1 MNNFNN
7 FGLPVNNNP
16 FINPQN
22 GVGGG
27 NTGYFAPTK
36 PMDYDGYFGSQT
48 KKPSFWDQTKMFF
61 SQYGTKIFGW
71 GVTIFGGLG
80 AFALGKKF
88 IDLDVPYGKNAQ
100 KPSDDASLMAKAKY
114 HLCTFL
120 SDTVG
125 VMKPYEAQV
134 EEVAEE
140 PAPAPAAPA
149 PAAPAP
155 GAPAPGAPAPAAPA
169 SVSAVPAQE
178 LVPVSAPAPASALA
192 TPAASVVPTNIELVT
207 IDKQTFNFKLTC
219 AFEEMLEDNDD
230 IKLSTFLNK
239 NQECVN
245 TILQNFKENEDDTI
259 SLTNKKEKKGLYIR
273 HRDDNTYIL
282 TIINN
287 KQKKQ
292 FELKKD
298 DNNTFSLILC
308 NNEYSDY
315 DTDPSEIEDDGL
327 PAELPAPTPAS
338 EPVPP
343 TPAAPAAEEVEVDN
357 DLPAETVG
365 VGGKREVEVPPAPA
379 YKSAAGFFE
388 NAKYLKIGFWQS
400 YKFSTMLKDSSGKK
414 LSAFLNYNYA
424 DVQTILGYLASQNP
438 IELSRADNKKLIFE
452 QDTDNTYTI
461 TIKQGEDDEKIYKLI
476 LNTDSKKIKLK
487 SADEAAAE
495 EEVEK
500 KEEEDSENE
509 DLSAKP
515 AAGGER
521 KVEAAA
527 EAAAAASAP
536 AEEEP
541 AAAPTELP
549 TPAPEP
555 TPAESVVNTA
565 VEQKL
570 NNLTNI
576 TTKGTTISNLLGN
589 LLSQDEFNK
598 LNPGKQNEYFKI
610 LSNISDKASD
620 KVKAICKAS
629 IIVLKNIQNIT
640 KEDIDQVDENK
651 LSLLKNERT
660 YKKSNIEETYNN
672 YIDKLQEIVDSGA
685 NDEIKNTAKIHLI
698 IAKDEI
704 TDEELNDV
712 KNIDITKLNLFLKTK
727 IEYVDKLNK
736 IVEANTE
743 KNKNVAKAAAE
754 VKAKV
759 LNSVTVTSF
768 RKSGLFTQHFCL
780 SENELSLISPETQK
794 QYVEQLSNIFR
805 ASNDKQLKLHV
816 ANAKHTALQKIKN
829 CKDIQDFLLTDDEY
843 KILIDKSSYY
853 ETLTNLISKNQSN
866 DTVIAAIATAKVNYL
881 TKEKII
887 PSDKIE
893 ALKLSKAEYDA
904 LISKDKKDVCNAY
917 TTKLVE
923 LYKNKNSSTEKQNK
937 IEEVLDEIGCKR
949 LVMSQ
954 SV

>member
-1 MNNFNN
+1 MCGTILKMNNFNN

-134 EEVAEE
+134 EDDKAEKNDEVEKKEAA
-140 PAPAPAAPA
+140 PTAPAPA
-149 PAAPAP
+149 
-155 GAPAPGAPAPAAPA
+155 
-169 SVSAVPAQE
+169 
-178 LVPVSAPAPASALA
+178 
-192 TPAASVVPTNIELVT
+192 TPAAQVVPIRKKGHRHKVENITLVAASGEQY
-207 IDKQTFNFKLTC
+207 DFKLPYT
-219 AFEEMLEDNDD
+219 FKKMYEDNTGA
-230 IKLSTFLNK
+230 KLSAFLNQ

-245 TILQNFKENEDDTI
+245 TILENFKEKENDTI
-259 SLTNKKEKKGLYIR
+259 NLTNEKEKKGLYIR

-298 DNNTFSLILC
+298 DDNNFSLILC

-327 PAELPAPTPAS
+327 PAEVPAG
-338 EPVPP
+338 
-343 TPAAPAAEEVEVDN
+343 EEERKVDDE
-357 DLPAETVG
+357 DLPAEEENLPSALSTIIT
-365 VGGKREVEVPPAPA
+365 PASASA
-379 YKSAAGFFE
+379 YESAAGFFK
-388 NAKYLKIGFWQS
+388 NAKHLKIGLIKS
-400 YKFSTMLKDSSGKK
+400 CKFSTMLEDTSGKK

-424 DVQTILGYLASQNP
+424 NVQTILGYLAPQNS
-438 IELSRADNKKLIFE
+438 IELLRGNNKKLIFKK
-452 QDTDNTYTI
+452 DTNNTYTI

-476 LNTDSKKIKLK
+476 LNTDSKEINLEEVEKK
-487 SADEAAAE
+487 E

-500 KEEEDSENE
+500 KEEEVKEDD

-515 AAGGER
+515 AVVGER
-521 KVEAAA
+521 KVEAAE

-549 TPAPEP
+549 TPAP
-555 TPAESVVNTA
+555 AESVVNTA
-565 VEQKL
+565 IEKKL
-570 NNLTNI
+570 QNLTNI
-576 TTKGTTISNLLGN
+576 TKETTIPNLLKN
-589 LLSQDEFNK
+589 LLYQEEFNK
-598 LNPGKQNEYFKI
+598 LNPVKQNEYFKI

-629 IIVLKNIQNIT
+629 IIVLKDIKNIT

-651 LSLLKNERT
+651 LSLSKNYSDFKTT
-660 YKKSNIEETYNN
+660 YTH
-672 YIDKLQEIVDSGA
+672 YIKKLQEIAHNGL

-704 TDEELNDV
+704 TDDELNDV
-712 KNIDITKLNLFLKTK
+712 KKIDIPQDLSLKTK
-727 IEYVDKLNK
+727 IEYVEKLTK
-736 IVEANTE
+736 IVNTNIR
-743 KNKNVAKAAAE
+743 KNKNVAQAAAE

-759 LNSVTVTSF
+759 LNSVTSF
-768 RKSGLFTQHFCL
+768 DKSYLFSNNYFCL
-780 SENELSLISPETQK
+780 SENELSLISHETQK
-794 QYVEQLSNIFR
+794 QYVKELSQIF
-805 ASNDKQLKLHV
+805 SNSNQDSELQHHV
-816 ANAKHTALQKIKN
+816 AKAKHMALQNIKK

-843 KILIDKSSYY
+843 NMLRKKNSYY
-853 ETLTNLISKNQSN
+853 ETLTNLISKNKGNKS
-866 DTVIAAIATAKVNYL
+866 VIAAIATAKVNYL
-881 TKEKII
+881 TNPETIFSGKI
-887 PSDKIE
+887 DK
-893 ALKLSKAEYDA
+893 LKLSKAEYD
-904 LISKDKKDVCNAY
+904 LISEDKKN
-917 TTKLVE
+917 E
-923 LYKNKNSSTEKQNK
+923 YKNKLEQEQGEKHSSNVKDNISTALN
-937 IEEVLDEIGCKR
+937 EIKNT
-949 LVMSQ
+949 
-954 SV
+954 